1 LGGGGI
7 GRFFISLL
15 LSCASQAPPPGGPPD
30 RTPPEVAQTW
40 PAPDATRV
48 PPDSGVRIRFSEAMD
63 RRSAEASLFLSPAPQ
78 GGLKFRWRKDE
89 LEALPSGGLHPGRT
103 YLVSV
108 GTGSR
113 DQAGNPLRASF
124 DFAFSTGDLLGRG
137 EIRGRVLPLDRGRSQ
152 VYVVAYELT
161 GRGDP
166 DPASDAP
173 DYTTQAASDGAFRF
187 PRLSPGRYRA
197 FAFEDRDRDR
207 ACSRGVDPLS
217 VPAGDALLTAPDAV
231 ALLGDLR
238 PALRDTARAT
248 LTSARA
254 ADRTHVALRF
264 SGPVAGPID
273 AAISGPS
280 GPLSVLAVHLDPAD
294 PSRALLLTGE
304 QAPGGTY
311 RVEVGAVGAQHAA
324 PLLPPLHPKEGGTF
338 KGSGD
343 PDRTPPRVAAL
354 RPRAGAENVHPDA
367 PVEIVFSEP
376 MRTAG
381 VSPAWVASDT
391 TEAPPGTFRW
401 PAPDRL
407 TFTPD
412 APWAPAR
419 LHRLLAEGRALADP
433 SGNRL
438 SGDIAT
444 DRQFVALSFTTLDSS
459 RLGNIAGRVSAPE
472 GAPPARV
479 CLRAVHTDDP
489 ETEATAVLPQPGA
502 FALSGLPAG
511 RYEVTGFLD
520 LNGDGEWTPG
530 RPRPFFPSEPFGDL
544 PEPVTVRPRW
554 TTEDVEI
561 RIETVR
567 YVKGN
572 VE

>member
-1 LGGGGI
+1 MC
-7 GRFFISLL
+7 LL

-40 PAPDATRV
+40 PASDATRV

-63 RRSAEASLFLSPAPQ
+63 RRSAEASFFLSPAPQ
-78 GGLKFRWRKDE
+78 GGLKFRWRGDE
-89 LEALPSGGLHPGRT
+89 MEARPSQGLHPGRT

-124 DFAFSTGDLLGRG
+124 TFAFSTGDLLHRG
-137 EIRGRVLPLDRGRSQ
+137 EVRGRVLPLDRGRSQ
-152 VYVVAYELT
+152 VYVVAYALT
-161 GRGDP
+161 GESDP

-187 PRLSPGRYRA
+187 PRLSPGRYRV

-207 ACSRGVDPLS
+207 TCSREVDPLC
-217 VPAGDALLTAPDAV
+217 VPPADAHLTEPDAV

-238 PALRDTARAT
+238 PALRDTARVT

-280 GPLSVLAVHLDPAD
+280 GPLSVLAAHLDPAD

-304 QAPGGTY
+304 QTRGGTY
-311 RVEVGAVGAQHAA
+311 RVERLSGVEI
-324 PLLPPLHPKEGGTF
+324 PKEEGTF
-338 KGSGD
+338 RGSGD
-343 PDRTPPRVAAL
+343 PDQTPPRVVAL
-354 RPRAGAENVHPDA
+354 RPKAGAENVRPDA

-376 MRTAG
+376 MKTTG
-381 VSPAWVASDT
+381 VSPAWVSSDT
-391 TEAPPGTFRW
+391 TEAPAGTFRW
-401 PAPDRL
+401 PAPNRL
-407 TFTPD
+407 TFAPD
-412 APWAPAR
+412 APWPPAR
-419 LHRLLAEGRALADP
+419 LHRLLIEGRTLADP
-433 SGNRL
+433 AGNRL
-438 SGDIAT
+438 PGH
-444 DRQFVALSFTTLDSS
+444 VALSFTTVDSG
-459 RLGNIAGRVSAPE
+459 RLGAIAGRVSVPY
-472 GAPPARV
+472 GAPLAQVR
-479 CLRAVHTDDP
+479 LRAVRLDDP
-489 ETEATAVLPQPGA
+489 ETEATAILPQPGA
-502 FALSGLPAG
+502 FALSGLAGG

-520 LNGDGEWTPG
+520 LNGDGVWTPG
-530 RPRPFFPSEPFGDL
+530 RPRPFAPSEPFGDL
-544 PEPVTVRPRW
+544 PEPVAVRPRW
-554 TTEDVEI
+554 TTEGVEI

-567 YVKGN
+567 YMKGK

>member
-1 LGGGGI
+1 MGGWVCP
-7 GRFFISLL
+7 FIIFLL

-30 RTPPEVAQTW
+30 RTPPEVAQTR

-48 PPDSGVRIRFSEAMD
+48 APDSGVRIRFSEAMD
-63 RRSAEASLFLSPAPQ
+63 RRSAEASFFLSPAPQ

-89 LEALPSGGLHPGRT
+89 MEVLPPGGLHPGRT

-113 DQAGNPLRASF
+113 DEAGNPLRASF
-124 DFAFSTGDLLGRG
+124 DFAFSTGDLIGRG
-137 EIRGRVLPLDRGRSQ
+137 EIRGRVLSIDKGRSQ
-152 VYVVAYELT
+152 VYIVAYELT

-207 ACSRGVDPLS
+207 SCSPGVDPLS
-217 VPAGDALLTAPDAV
+217 VPAGDALLTESDAV

-264 SGPVAGPID
+264 TGPVAGPLD

-280 GPLSVLAVHLDPAD
+280 GPLSVLAAHLDPAD

-304 QAPGGTY
+304 QTPGGTY
-311 RVEVGAVGAQHAA
+311 RVERLSGLSRVEI
-324 PLLPPLHPKEGGTF
+324 PKEGGAF

-343 PDRTPPRVAAL
+343 PDRTPPRIAAL
-354 RPRAGAENVHPDA
+354 RPMAGAENVRPDA

-376 MRTAG
+376 MRTTG
-381 VSPAWVASDT
+381 VSPAWIASDT

-412 APWAPAR
+412 APWTPAR
-419 LHRLLAEGRALADP
+419 LHRLLAEGLTDP

-438 SGDIAT
+438 SGDIAP
-444 DRQFVALSFTTLDSS
+444 SFTTVDSS
-459 RLGNIAGRVSAPE
+459 RLGGIAGRVSASE

-479 CLRAVHTDDP
+479 CLRAVRVDDP
-489 ETEATAVLPQPGA
+489 DTEATAILPQPGA
-502 FALSGLPAG
+502 YALSGLPAG
-511 RYEVTGFLD
+511 RYDVTVFLD

-530 RPRPFFPSEPFGDL
+530 RPRPFAPSEPFGDL
-544 PEPVTVRPRW
+544 TEPVTVRPRW